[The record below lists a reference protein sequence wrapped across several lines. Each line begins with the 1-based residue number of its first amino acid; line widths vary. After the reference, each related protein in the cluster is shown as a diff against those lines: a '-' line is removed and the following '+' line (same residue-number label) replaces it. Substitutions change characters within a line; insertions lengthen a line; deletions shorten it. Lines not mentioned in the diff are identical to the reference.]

1 MYFHAAQYKRPMKGF
16 LNSYMSSNRDLEKQ
30 DSDLIEPLFDSTVQT
45 ILDRIGDRAFK
56 PKTAINAAVLDSLM
70 VGVARRLEAGPITDT
85 QDAKAAYDALMA
97 DEEYVNAT
105 SRATAD
111 DEQVKTRLEKS
122 TSAFASVT

>member
-1 MYFHAAQYKRPMKGF
+1 MKGF